1 MTREEFYKSAFVRTE
16 AVITELETENM
27 NVSTM
32 RSHMY
37 ECGVDLF
44 KLPQDSPLWA
54 VKFVESFLV
63 YDQLVYDMQ
72 KDINKLSKVYAG
84 DMNECT

>member
-1 MTREEFYKSAFVRTE
+1 MTREDFYKSVFARTD
-16 AVITELETENM
+16 AALIDVELKHN
-27 NVSTM
+27 NVNTM

-44 KLPQDSPLWA
+44 NLPQDAPLWA

>member
-1 MTREEFYKSAFVRTE
+1 MTEKSYQEAFERTD
-16 AVITELETENM
+16 AVLTEVEMKNM

-37 ECGVDLF
+37 ESGVDLF
-44 KLPQDSPLWA
+44 KLPQDTPLWA